1 MITSSAVRAE
11 TRDFSISGFV
21 FLRDTWSPNLNVAV
35 EERRHQPRYRRD
47 PSADVTGKIKYQ
59 TVVPAGRIQCAVNL
73 HVLEIELVHFPD
85 QQLITKRFEP
95 IAPFRGHIGTSPGD

>member
-21 FLRDTWSPNLNVAV
+21 FLRDTWSPNLNV
-35 EERRHQPRYRRD
+35 D
-47 PSADVTGKIKYQ
+47 PSADVTGKIEYQ
-59 TVVPAGRIQCAVNL
+59 TVVPAGRIHCAVNL

-85 QQLITKRFEP
+85 QQLIAKRFEP